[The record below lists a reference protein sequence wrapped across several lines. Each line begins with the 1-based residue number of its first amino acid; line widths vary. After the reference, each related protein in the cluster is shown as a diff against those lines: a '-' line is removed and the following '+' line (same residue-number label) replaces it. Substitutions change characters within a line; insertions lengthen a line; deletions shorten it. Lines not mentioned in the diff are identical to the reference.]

1 MSKKELKWQSEILER
16 IPKMSNEEVLDRY
29 SYLCGGD
36 DYDGCMTDRGQWE
49 YDKIIDELSKRLIA
63 CGFLKQHLNAEVH

>member
-1 MSKKELKWQSEILER
+1 MT
-16 IPKMSNEEVLDRY
+16 NEEVLDQY

-49 YDKIIDELSKRLIA
+49 FEKITDELSKRLIA
-63 CGFLKQHLNAEVH
+63 CGFLKEHINAGMH